1 MTLQEAIVARHS
13 VRQYQEKPIEAGII
27 KRLNDEIA
35 LCNQEGGLHIQLV
48 LNEPKAFT
56 GGMVKY
62 GRFVGVRN
70 YMAMVGPKGAD
81 EAIGY
86 YGEKLVLFAQS
97 LGLNT
102 CWTGG
107 FNHKT
112 ISAEVAPDEKLVI
125 AIAIGYGKDQ
135 GKVRKSKTFEQVVE
149 AAGERPDWFNQGV
162 EMALLAPTAIN
173 QQKFVIKLA
182 DGEKVEFIDKGGPFS
197 KVDIGIV
204 KCHFE
209 IGSGKIIANIV
220 PNTYNC

>member
-1 MTLQEAIVARHS
+1 MTEIEAIKARHS
-13 VRQYQEKPIEAGII
+13 VRSYKPQMIEPEKII
-27 KRLNDEIA
+27 QLRAKVSELNAES
-35 LCNQEGGLHIQLV
+35 GLHLQFI
-48 LNEPKAFT
+48 EDA
-56 GGMVKY
+56 
-62 GRFVGVRN
+62 GRIYNNLINRARGLGSAPSVIACVGR
-70 YMAMVGPKGAD
+70 ASDDLEQK
-81 EAIGY
+81 IGY

-173 QQKFVIKLA
+173 QQKFVIKFA

-209 IGSGKIIANIV
+209 IGSGKKI
-220 PNTYNC
+220 